1 MCKKN
6 PLLKNC
12 QLGKHIDLGCG
23 SKPRNP
29 YSFSELYGCDIRS
42 PLDFKAHADFT
53 YAQAN
58 LTIEKIPFPDN
69 FFNSLSAYDFIEHI
83 PRQFPGADGKIILPF
98 INLMDEIH
106 RVLIP
111 GGIFVAATPAFPK
124 AEAFQDPTHVNII
137 TKNTHEYFVG
147 DIPKAFIYGFKGR
160 FSKKQVKWGVPKN
173 GHQITEPSW
182 RQSYRNLEHLLFKSG
197 RTHLIWELIAEK

>member
-1 MCKKN
+1 MSKKN

-83 PRQFPGADGKIILPF
+83 PRVLYLPERRNSF
-98 INLMDEIH
+98 VELMNEVW
-106 RVLIP
+106 RVLVV
-111 GGIFVAATPAFPK
+111 GGKFISVTPAYPNP
-124 AEAFQDPTHVNII
+124 AAFVDPTHVNII
-137 TKNTHEYFVG
+137 TEQTFPLYF
-147 DIPKAFIYGFKGR
+147 DDTNRWASMYGFKGS
-160 FSKKQVKWGVPKN
+160 FK
-173 GHQITEPSW
+173 ITSQAW
-182 RQSYRNLEHLLFKSG
+182 HGAHLVTVCEKS
-197 RTHLIWELIAEK
+197 TND